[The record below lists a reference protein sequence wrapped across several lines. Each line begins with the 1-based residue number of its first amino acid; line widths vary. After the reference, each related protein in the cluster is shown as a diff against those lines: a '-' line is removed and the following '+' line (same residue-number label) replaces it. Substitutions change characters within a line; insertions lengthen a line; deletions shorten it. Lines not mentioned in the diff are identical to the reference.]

1 MRPESPS
8 GLYWSMRGK
17 VLCAEHTSEIDDD
30 RWAAENWE
38 PLPSPHDRASISA
51 NGAPPIAQPSP
62 TPLPVGHPH
71 EGLTNASLCSFW

>member
-8 GLYWSMRGK
+8 GLYWSIRGK

-38 PLPSPHDRASISA
+38 PLPESSRFRQYQCQRCSA
-51 NGAPPIAQPSP
+51 DGTALADITS
-62 TPLPVGHPH
+62 TSR
-71 EGLTNASLCSFW
+71 GLRNR